1 MKERDIT
8 EKILKALRTIPN
20 SFWWK
25 NHGGP
30 FATRGLPDIVGVVLD
45 SVEEQAGLHRLH
57 TKGRMFAFEVK
68 TDTGRLTP
76 WQSKTL
82 LAMSQAGA
90 VAAVVRS
97 VSEAASVLAKNGIT
111 IASGAT
117 AAAPSTGIT
126 STKTKIRGFEKRG
139 ASKRGRDAQRGKRS
153 TPSSEMPR
161 SSPSSD
167 ERY

>member
-8 EKILKALRTIPN
+8 EKILKALRAIPN

-57 TKGRMFAFEVK
+57 TRGRMFAFEVK

-82 LAMSQAGA
+82 SAMSQAGA

-97 VSEAASVLAKNGIT
+97 VSGAASVLAKNGIT
-111 IASGAT
+111 TAFGAT
-117 AAAPSTGIT
+117 ADAPSTGT
-126 STKTKIRGFEKRG
+126 TRTRTKIRQFGKLG
-139 ASKRGRDAQRGKRS
+139 ASRRGNDARRGKKS
-153 TPSSEMPR
+153 TPSFEMPR
-161 SSPSSD
+161 NSPSSD
-167 ERY
+167 ESY

>member
-30 FATRGLPDIVGVVLD
+30 FATRGLPAIVGVVLD

-82 LAMSQAGA
+82 SAMSQAGA

-97 VSEAASVLAKNGIT
+97 VNEAASVLTSHGIT
-111 IASGAT
+111 TASSAT
-117 AAAPSTGIT
+117 AAAPSTGT
-126 STKTKIRGFEKRG
+126 ASTEGKPRKTGRRG
-139 ASKRGRDAQRGKRS
+139 ASRVARSAPRDRTRS
-153 TPSSEMPR
+153 GSSEKPCA
-161 SSPSSD
+161 SPDSD

>member
-8 EKILKALRTIPN
+8 EKILKALRAIPD

-82 LAMSQAGA
+82 SAMLRAGA

-97 VSEAASVLAKNGIT
+97 VSEAASVLAKHGIT

-117 AAAPSTGIT
+117 VVAPSTGT
-126 STKTKIRGFEKRG
+126 TNTRTKTRRFEKLG
-139 ASKRGRDAQRGKRS
+139 ASKRGHDAQRGKRS
-153 TPSSEMPR
+153 TPNSEMPR

>member
-1 MKERDIT
+1 MLERDIT
-8 EKILKALRTIPN
+8 EKILKLLRSIPN

-45 SVEEQAGLHRLH
+45 SVEAQAGLHRLH

-68 TDTGRLTP
+68 TETGKLTP

-82 LAMSQAGA
+82 FAMERSGA

-97 VSEAASVLAKNGIT
+97 AGEVASVLAKHGIIT
-111 IASGAT
+111 ASGVT
-117 AAAPSTGIT
+117 AAAPSIGTTRTRKRTG
-126 STKTKIRGFEKRG
+126 SSFKTEDGRPSKSGSKSGRSFE
-139 ASKRGRDAQRGKRS
+139 
-153 TPSSEMPR
+153 TPT
-161 SSPSSD
+161 SSPSSAD
-167 ERY
+167 YY

>member
-8 EKILKALRTIPN
+8 EKILKALRAIPN

-82 LAMSQAGA
+82 SAMSRAGA

-97 VSEAASVLAKNGIT
+97 VSEAASVLAKSGIT
-111 IASGAT
+111 IASGAI
-117 AAAPSTGIT
+117 AAVPSTGTT
-126 STKTKIRGFEKRG
+126 SIKAKTSKSGKRG
-139 ASKRGRDAQRGKRS
+139 ASRRGNDARRGKRS
-153 TPSSEMPR
+153 MPSSEMPR
-161 SSPSSD
+161 NSPSSD

>member
-1 MKERDIT
+1 MLERDIT
-8 EKILKALRTIPN
+8 EKILKLLRTIPN

-45 SVEEQAGLHRLH
+45 SVEVQAGLHRLH

-68 TDTGRLTP
+68 TEKGEITP
-76 WQSKTL
+76 WQSRTL
-82 LAMSQAGA
+82 SAMSRAGA

-97 VSEAASVLAKNGIT
+97 VNEAASVLAKNGIT
-111 IASGAT
+111 TASGAI
-117 AAAPSTGIT
+117 AAAPSTGT
-126 STKTKIRGFEKRG
+126 ARTGGKPRKTGKRG
-139 ASKRGRDAQRGKRS
+139 ASQVARGALRDRTRAV
-153 TPSSEMPR
+153 SSEKPCA
-161 SSPSSD
+161 SLDSD

>member
-8 EKILKALRTIPN
+8 EKILKALREIPN

-82 LAMSQAGA
+82 SAMSQAGA

-97 VSEAASVLAKNGIT
+97 VNEAASVLAKNGIT
-111 IASGAT
+111 TACGAIAD
-117 AAAPSTGIT
+117 APSTGT
-126 STKTKIRGFEKRG
+126 TRTRTKIRRFGKLG
-139 ASKRGRDAQRGKRS
+139 ASQRGNDAQRGKRS

-161 SSPSSD
+161 NSPSSD